1 MNKSVFY
8 FDFFN
13 SETEESVIY
22 GFNINLLNADLE
34 EDLDKDYE
42 NHCADTESDYGV
54 HDWSSRPHDMIIG
67 FGYTSY
73 EVEPENYLKVMELW
87 REYFES
93 RSDVQ
98 DTTEIV
104 EIPNTKENFE
114 RYDDLDCWNV
124 VSLINGGEVAGDEK

>member
-13 SETEESVIY
+13 SETDKSVVY
-22 GFNINLLNADLE
+22 AFNIDLLNADLN
-34 EDLDKDYE
+34 EDFDVSYE
-42 NHCADTESDYGV
+42 DHCANTESDYGV
-54 HDWSSRPHDMIIG
+54 HDWSSRPVDGIIE

-87 REYFES
+87 RNYFES

-98 DTTEIV
+98 STTEIV
-104 EIPNTKENFE
+104 EIPEDQFENFNA
-114 RYDDLDCWNV
+114 LDVYN
-124 VSLINGGEVAGDEK
+124 EVDENA